1 LHIDYDDYRAGRNGI
16 CPIRPHRECQEPGK
30 HRRRRRKAGWRR
42 CGKEVPDKTVADM
55 FFISAGLYPE
65 QLPTCSLSPL
75 GFIPNSCRH
84 VLYLRWALSRTVPIR
99 PDVSVVS
106 GLSCWYAYDNN
117 KHPSSLT
124 GACFP
129 GMSAVSV
136 LGPRIFDDLRLGICT
151 RVTATVQSEIC
162 T

>member
-84 VLYLRWALSRTVPIR
+84 VLYLRWALSRTAADMFFISAGLYPEQCQFGPMFPLFLGCPAGMPTTITSIHRRSPVR
-99 PDVSVVS
+99 VSQ
-106 GLSCWYAYDNN
+106 G
-117 KHPSSLT
+117 
-124 GACFP
+124 
-129 GMSAVSV
+129 
-136 LGPRIFDDLRLGICT
+136 
-151 RVTATVQSEIC
+151 
-162 T
+162 

>member
-1 LHIDYDDYRAGRNGI
+1 MHIDYDDYRAGRNGI
-16 CPIRPHRECQEPGK
+16 CPIRPHRECQESGK
-30 HRRRRRKAGWRR
+30 HRRSRRARWKRWRR

-55 FFISAGLYPE
+55 FFIAAALYPE
-65 QLPTCSLSPL
+65 QL
-75 GFIPNSCRH
+75 
-84 VLYLRWALSRTVPIR
+84 PIR
-99 PDVSVVS
+99 PDVSVSS

-117 KHPSSLT
+117 RHPSSLT

-151 RVTATVQSEIC
+151 RVTATVQGEIGTQEKKHVLASGC
-162 T
+162 